1 MKLVPHVVHVL
12 FNIILGVVPLLL
24 QSVLHDH
31 LTLRKVQTGTVQHFS
46 EEIIKPGKLTIQW
59 VDLITR
65 AHDNNRYLI
74 LHKKIQHVNCQL
86 PLWTVFNW

>member
-31 LTLRKVQTGTVQHFS
+31 LTLRKVQTGTVQRFS
-46 EEIIKPGKLTIQW
+46 EGNHQARKTDRSVGGFN
-59 VDLITR
+59 
-65 AHDNNRYLI
+65 HDRYLI